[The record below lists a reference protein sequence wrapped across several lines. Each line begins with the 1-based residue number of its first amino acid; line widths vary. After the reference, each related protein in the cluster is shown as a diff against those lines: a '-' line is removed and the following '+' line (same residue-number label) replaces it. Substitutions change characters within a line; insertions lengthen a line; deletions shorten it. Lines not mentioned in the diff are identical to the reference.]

1 VRALALAAVLVVA
14 AGCGGHGQRWPECLR
29 ILGVS
34 HVVVATDAQ
43 LAKTPEVFDA
53 RRAAA
58 VDFAD
63 GAGARIVVSAT
74 AEGAAKT
81 AAALTSIP
89 PIIDLPLP
97 ATSRTREVVLRRGT
111 TVLAWFGRRG
121 AHRQAALL
129 DCAAS

>member
-1 VRALALAAVLVVA
+1 MAAA
-14 AGCGGHGQRWPECLR
+14 AGCGGHGQRWPDCLR

-34 HVVVATDAQ
+34 HVVVATEAQ
-43 LAKTPEVFDA
+43 LAKTPAVFA
-53 RRAAA
+53 TRRAAA
-58 VDFAD
+58 VHFAD
-63 GAGARIVVSAT
+63 GTGATIVVSAT
-74 AEGAAKT
+74 AEGAATT
-81 AAALTSIP
+81 AVALTSIP
-89 PIIDLPLP
+89 PIIDLPPP